1 MDGKIWYK
9 TVRGGVPVMV
19 QRLTN
24 LTRNHE
30 VVVSVPSF
38 AQWVNDPALP

>member
-19 QRLTN
+19 QWLTN

-30 VVVSVPSF
+30 VVVSVPAF